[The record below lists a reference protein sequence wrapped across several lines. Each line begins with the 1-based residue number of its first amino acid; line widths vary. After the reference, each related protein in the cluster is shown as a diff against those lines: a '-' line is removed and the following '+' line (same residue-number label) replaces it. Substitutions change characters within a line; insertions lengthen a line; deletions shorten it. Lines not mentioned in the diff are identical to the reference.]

1 MDVSQLCGPERA
13 EVYTV
18 AWIAA
23 LPHERAAGEAMF
35 DEEYEDPPADFKKSR
50 GDPNAYSWGKIG
62 KHYVVVAALP
72 SGEYGL
78 TSTATVAQGLH
89 SSLPHVRIGLLV
101 GIGAGVREIV
111 DEADKTVGQR
121 DIRLGDVV
129 VSHPEGTVG
138 GVVQCDLVKA
148 KTVGGSEILERKGSL
163 NSPPLALRTA
173 LTKLQAT
180 HIKRGTTIPT
190 IMAEAFERYP
200 NMRSDFCHP
209 GLRGSEIDRR
219 TDTYHSRAGTTISNE
234 ARISPKIHYGT
245 VASSNTLEKSA
256 HHRDAVLAR
265 LAKENI
271 KPMCFEMEAAGLMN
285 NFPCL
290 VIRGTCDYGDEHKND
305 DWQNYAAITAAGLA
319 KEFLQCVD
327 VEEVEETQEIG
338 KLILQ
343 SRESATLL
351 GNTHVY

>member
-1 MDVSQLCGPERA
+1 MSQSCGPEHTEA
-13 EVYTV
+13 YTV

-35 DEEYEDPPADFKKSR
+35 DDEYEDPPADFIQNS

-78 TSTATVAQGLH
+78 TPTAIVAQGLR

-101 GIGAGVREIV
+101 GIGAAVREILDKEGTTV
-111 DEADKTVGQR
+111 DQR

-129 VSHPEGTVG
+129 VSSPEGTIG

-148 KTVGGSEILERKGSL
+148 QTVDGSEVLQRHGSL

-173 LTKLQAT
+173 LAKLQASYF
-180 HIKRGTTIPT
+180 KKGSTINA
-190 IMAEAFERYP
+190 IIAEAFEKWSEMKDKFY
-200 NMRSDFCHP
+200 HP
-209 GLRGSEIDRR
+209 GLEGNETNRR
-219 TDTYHSRAGTTISNE
+219 TDTYHSRGGTSISNE
-234 ARISPKIHYGT
+234 ARRSPKIHYGT

-256 HHRDAVLAR
+256 RHRDAVLIR
-265 LAKENI
+265 LAKEKIN
-271 KPMCFEMEAAGLMN
+271 PSCFEMEAAGLMN

-290 VIRGTCDYGDEHKND
+290 VIRGICDYGDEHKND
-305 DWQNYAAITAAGLA
+305 HWQNYAAITAAGVA
-319 KEFLQCVD
+319 KELLRCVN
-327 VEEVEETQEIG
+327 VQQVQGTQGIG
-338 KLILQ
+338 NLILKR
-343 SRESATLL
+343 RESTTHLL
-351 GNTHVY
+351 DLHVY